1 VRLLQRERCPVVVNV
16 LLQHLKHRVTELLV
30 RDFFV
35 AIAVHLIHYLNP
47 DRFLVIAR
55 RPTSTLSSDLHL
67 LFLEQGLKLTH
78 LEHAIAVEIDLV
90 EQVTHVLFV
99 DQILV
104 GRTTEYEF
112 LVVNLSV
119 LISVDVLKHLLPV
132 SLVRKSSLPLGDSRL

>member
-1 VRLLQRERCPVVVNV
+1 MRLLQRKRCPVVVDV
-16 LLQHLKHRVTELLV
+16 LLQHLEHRVPELLV

-47 DRFLVIAR
+47 DGFLVIAR

-78 LEHAIAVEIDLV
+78 LEHSIAVEIDLV

-104 GRTTEYEF
+104 GRTGEYEF

-119 LISVDVLKHLLPV
+119 LISVDVIKHLLPV

>member
-1 VRLLQRERCPVVVNV
+1 VRLLQRKRCPVVVDV
-16 LLQHLKHRVTELLV
+16 LLQHLEHRVPELLV

-47 DRFLVIAR
+47 DGFLVIAR

-78 LEHAIAVEIDLV
+78 LEHSIAVEIDLV

-104 GRTTEYEF
+104 GRTGEYEF

>member
-1 VRLLQRERCPVVVNV
+1 VRLLQRKRCPVVVDV
-16 LLQHLKHRVTELLV
+16 LLQHLEHRVPELLV

-47 DRFLVIAR
+47 DGFLVIAR

-78 LEHAIAVEIDLV
+78 LEHSIAVEIDLV

-104 GRTTEYEF
+104 GRTGEYEF

-119 LISVDVLKHLLPV
+119 LISVDVIKHLLPV

>member
-1 VRLLQRERCPVVVNV
+1 MRLLQRERCPVVVNV
-16 LLQHLKHRVTELLV
+16 LLQHLEHRVTELLV

-104 GRTTEYEF
+104 GRTGEYEF
-112 LVVNLSV
+112 LVVNQSV

>member
-1 VRLLQRERCPVVVNV
+1 VRLLQHKRCPVVVDV
-16 LLQHLKHRVTELLV
+16 LLQHLEHRVPELLV

-47 DRFLVIAR
+47 DGFLVIAR

-78 LEHAIAVEIDLV
+78 LEHSIAVEIDLV

-104 GRTTEYEF
+104 GRTGEYEF

-119 LISVDVLKHLLPV
+119 LISVDVIKHLLPV